1 MKDPR
6 FEENLGVALQRL
18 REDPQGHALF
28 VGGRPTNFSVKIR
41 GHWRAQFWYSTDPAT
56 YRKSEAGRAVVAV
69 FFTRWI
75 SHAQHMRMTP
85 LLQSRGIPWVDCGRQ
100 LSQATE
106 KVEEIFFSADQRVA
120 QNAPILRTE
129 ENPVVTAQTAG
140 SGQGLSKEE
149 VEYLLAL
156 ASGELRSAEELIS
169 SLQQQRDGLG
179 QQLEGLTREFQA
191 REAGMK
197 AEIARL
203 ARLAEEE
210 RAGRMRVVE
219 QARVFK
225 DIADADAQELL
236 AHVESLAR
244 ELMELRRRN
253 RR

>member
-106 KVEEIFFSADQRVA
+106 QVEEILFSAEQKMGSS
-120 QNAPILRTE
+120 PILRAE
-129 ENPVVTAQTAG
+129 ESPVVPAQTAE

-156 ASGELRSAEELIS
+156 ASGEIRSAEELIAS
-169 SLQQQRDGLG
+169 FQQQRDGLG
-179 QQLEGLTREFQA
+179 QQLEGLAREFQA